1 MERLILAHPS
11 LALISG
17 GLINIHAELNNGNEE
32 EKIEILVNDLG
43 EEKKKCSGELIGLNP
58 LFSEIL

>member
-1 MERLILAHPS
+1 MERLILAHPG

-43 EEKKKCSGELIGLNP
+43 EEKKSALGN
-58 LFSEIL
+58 